1 MTQTHDASAS
11 AHSLGA
17 GLATLR
23 ARWGWIVAFGV
34 LLSICGIVALG
45 SVFTA
50 TVASVFVVGIMM
62 MVAGIGEIIE
72 GFAMKTW
79 GKFFLWILLGAMYV
93 VAGLV
98 TINNP
103 LLASAVLTLILGA
116 GLAASGIVR
125 IVLAFQMK
133 EGTPWIWVAL
143 SGVVTTLL
151 GAMILAKWPVSSLF
165 TLGIFLGMDLLFAG
179 ASWIGVGLALRKQG

>member
-1 MTQTHDASAS
+1 MTQTQDATAP

-17 GLATLR
+17 GIATLR
-23 ARWGWIVAFGV
+23 ARWGWNVAFGV

-50 TVASVFVVGIMM
+50 TVASVFVVGIRM
-62 MVAGIGEIIE
+62 MVAGFGEIIE

-79 GKFFLWILLGAMYV
+79 GKFFLWVLLGALYV

-116 GLAASGIVR
+116 GLVASGIVR

-143 SGVVTTLL
+143 SGVITALL
-151 GAMILAKWPVSSLF
+151 GGMILAKWPVSSLF

>member
-1 MTQTHDASAS
+1 MTQTHDASAR

-151 GAMILAKWPVSSLF
+151 GAMILAK
-165 TLGIFLGMDLLFAG
+165 
-179 ASWIGVGLALRKQG
+179 